1 MNTPATGGKLLKS
14 VLSWPV
20 VLPIWFVTLVVL
32 PGCSN
37 EAYAP
42 VSGVVNYN
50 GQPLEDAKL
59 IFEPIGD
66 STGKASGKPSYGRTD
81 SSGQYSL
88 RCPQEDAEGAAVGE
102 HRVRIVTTKAQEYT
116 QKQKDRAR
124 ELLEKQ
130 EIANGDET
138 PEVTDQMV
146 KDYLSDAV
154 PNTSKET
161 LPSKYNLRTELTYT
175 VEPGQKNTAN
185 FDLEGR

>member
-1 MNTPATGGKLLKS
+1 MKTVIEAGLPRRSRVTTAAVWPLCLLAIF
-14 VLSWPV
+14 L
-20 VLPIWFVTLVVL
+20 FT
-32 PGCSN
+32 GCSN

-42 VSGVVNYN
+42 VTGIVNYN
-50 GQPLEDAKL
+50 GAPLEDAKL

-66 STGKASGKPSYGRTD
+66 ATGNASGKPSYGKTD
-81 SSGQYSL
+81 SSGQYTL
-88 RCPQEDAEGAAVGE
+88 RCPQEDVEGAAVGQ

-116 QKQKDRAR
+116 PQQRDRAR

-130 EIANGDET
+130 EKANGNDM

-146 KDYLSDAV
+146 NDYLSDAV

-161 LPSKYNLRTELTYT
+161 LPAKYNLRTELTFT
-175 VEPGQKNTAN
+175 VESGQENTAN